1 MRRTPTKSL
10 KKKFALLSSASKIM
24 ERICRKVYGRLEL
37 FFKILWVSY
46 LGNEESAEYFSV
58 PCCQA
63 VSAVCNI
70 SDGSSRL
77 RVASERHTQQY
88 MVLKVFSPRSL
99 ACRAKEEGSGESMHE
114 DTSSTSF
121 FLRVPVQ
128 HLPFCAIL
136 CIISLPSDS

>member
-1 MRRTPTKSL
+1 MQESVWMPRVIFQNFGQVIWGMRRVL
-10 KKKFALLSSASKIM
+10 NI
-24 ERICRKVYGRLEL
+24 
-37 FFKILWVSY
+37 
-46 LGNEESAEYFSV
+46 SV

-70 SDGSSRL
+70 SDGRSRL

-99 ACRAKEEGSGESMHE
+99 ACRAEEEGSGELMHE
-114 DTSSTSF
+114 DTSSPSF
-121 FLRVPVQ
+121 LLQVPVQ
-128 HLPFCAIL
+128 HLPFCAVL